1 MAAAADRIARA
12 IDNYTMILVM
22 LTEIIAVSAADGQPT
37 RAQVD
42 AVIDAASTSGVVRP
56 QLTVNTDGETY
67 NWTEWQQFVVS
78 QLEALRK
85 LQVMFAGPWEVRSQ
99 GRT

>member
-1 MAAAADRIARA
+1 MATAADRIARA
-12 IDNYTMILVM
+12 IDNYAMILVM
-22 LTEIIAVSAADGQPT
+22 LTEIVAVDRADGQPT

-42 AVIDAASTSGVVRP
+42 AIIDAASTSGIVRP
-56 QLTVNTDGETY
+56 QPTVSVDGESY
-67 NWTEWQQFVVS
+67 NWTEYQQFIVS

-85 LQVMFAGPWEVRSQ
+85 VQVMLGGPWEVRSL